1 MEDLIAAILEAE
13 MPEGGLS
20 EDRLCS
26 APEHTFSEWLDTIA
40 E

>member
-26 APEHTFSEWLDTIA
+26 APEHTFSEWLKAIT